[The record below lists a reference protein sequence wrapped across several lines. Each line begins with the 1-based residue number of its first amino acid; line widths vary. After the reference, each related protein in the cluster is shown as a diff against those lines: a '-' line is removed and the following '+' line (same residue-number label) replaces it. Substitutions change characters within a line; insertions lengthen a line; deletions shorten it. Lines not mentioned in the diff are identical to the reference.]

1 MKCILV
7 NTNDTFKIVDSDD
20 LQYLVGGNVEVVRPT
35 AGYTDKLLLRENV
48 FVCDEE
54 GLCKEKEC
62 NYFGTLLYNGL
73 FGPKQ
78 IYPLAGEIVIV
89 GESKEDFRSL
99 TDDEVDYYT
108 NILKLLRF
116 KEVGD

>member
-20 LQYLVGGNVEVVRPT
+20 LQYLVGGYVEVVRPT
-35 AGYTDKLLLRENV
+35 AGYTDKLLLRENI

-54 GLCKEKEC
+54 GLCKDKRS

-73 FGPKQ
+73 FGSNK
-78 IYPLAGEIVIV
+78 IYPIAGDIVIV
-89 GESKEDFRSL
+89 GESKDDFRSL
-99 TDDEVDYYT
+99 TDEEVEYYI
-108 NILKLLRF
+108 NILNVLRF